1 MLSLCLGERECCYAQ
16 SAASCLTLTKVPFLY
31 LKWGGGGVSISLNK
45 ESNDL
50 YQNTKFLILFLKIMV
65 YFDEEINVLQKL
77 YQTLLRFA
85 VWIKN
90 SQWRFI

>member
-1 MLSLCLGERECCYAQ
+1 MLLRPI
-16 SAASCLTLTKVPFLY
+16 SCFVSNSDQGTIFVPEM
-31 LKWGGGGVSISLNK
+31 GGGGVSISLNK